1 MEENGGSLGNAWMEH
16 TKKMENTGQ
25 KHDFTTKNLG
35 KYYWSR
41 LNLLLMGFTEISFQG
56 KKAKDGDFRDT
67 CKGFP
72 VNIKSSPLETV
83 TLTIVSV

>member
-1 MEENGGSLGNAWMEH
+1 MDGTH
-16 TKKMENTGQ
+16 Q
-25 KHDFTTKNLG
+25 KHGTHGAKTRFHKKNPG
-35 KYYWSR
+35 KIYDESR

-56 KKAKDGDFRDT
+56 KKAKEGDFRDT